1 MEPDLSI
8 DIGGLRLQNPV
19 LLASGTFGNA
29 VDCYAFADLGRL
41 GAIIPK
47 TVTLSPRMG
56 NTPPRTVET
65 AAGLL
70 NSIGLDNEG
79 LEGFRTRLWPG
90 LAALQCPVIVSIA
103 GKADEEF
110 VELARAISELEGVKA
125 IELNLSCPNVAG
137 GIDFATDPARCSAVV
152 GAVRRVYDGPIL
164 AKLTPNVTDAAAVAK
179 AAEAAGASAITAVNT
194 LLGMSVDW
202 RRRRSRL
209 GQVFG
214 GLSGPAIK
222 PVALRMVYQVA
233 QSVSIPVVAA
243 GGITT
248 VDDAMEFFVVGASAI
263 QVGTASFYR
272 PSAAWEILDALPRAL
287 MELGARSLREIVG
300 TFVGSSV
307 TCEIRC

>member
-1 MEPDLSI
+1 
-8 DIGGLRLQNPV
+8 
-19 LLASGTFGNA
+19 
-29 VDCYAFADLGRL
+29 
-41 GAIIPK
+41 
-47 TVTLSPRMG
+47 
-56 NTPPRTVET
+56 
-65 AAGLL
+65 
-70 NSIGLDNEG
+70 
-79 LEGFRTRLWPG
+79 
-90 LAALQCPVIVSIA
+90 VIVSIA
-103 GKADEEF
+103 GKTDEEF
-110 VELARAISELEGVKA
+110 VELARAISKLEGVKA

-137 GIDFATDPARCSAVV
+137 GIDFATDPARCAAVV
-152 GAVRRVYDGPIL
+152 GKVRRVYDGPIF
-164 AKLTPNVTDAAAVAK
+164 AKLTPNVTDATAVAK

-222 PVALRMVYQVA
+222 PIALRIVYQVA
-233 QSVSIPVVAA
+233 QAVSIPVVAA

-272 PSAAWEILDALPRAL
+272 PTAAWEILDALPRAL
-287 MELGARSLREIVG
+287 KELGARSLREIVG

-307 TCEIRC
+307 SCEIGS

>member
-8 DIGGLRLQNPV
+8 EIGGLRLKNPV
-19 LLASGTFGNA
+19 MLASGTFGNA
-29 VDCYAFADLGRL
+29 VDCYAFADLNRL

-47 TVTLSPRMG
+47 TVTLSPRIG
-56 NTPPRTVET
+56 NIPPRTVET

-79 LEGFRTRLWPG
+79 LEGFRTRLWG
-90 LAALQCPVIVSIA
+90 RLSSLKCPVIVSIA
-103 GKADEEF
+103 GKADGEF
-110 VELARAISELEGVKA
+110 VELAQAIGELEGVKA

-137 GIDFATDPARCSAVV
+137 GIDFATDPARCAAVV
-152 GAVRRVYDGPIL
+152 AAVRRVYDGPIL
-164 AKLTPNVTDAAAVAK
+164 AKLTPNVTDVAAVAR
-179 AAEAAGASAITAVNT
+179 AAESAGASAITAVNT

-222 PVALRMVYQVA
+222 PVALRIVYQVA
-233 QSVSIPVVAA
+233 QAVSIPVVAA

-272 PSAAWEILDALPRAL
+272 PTAAWEILDGLPGAL
-287 MELGARSLREIVG
+287 MELGARSLREV
-300 TFVGSSV
+300 VGSFGSPRIS
-307 TCEIRC
+307 CEIQC